1 MGTSASVNVTD
12 VDDGNFDEE
21 VLGAKVPVLVDFGA
35 VWCGPCK
42 VLAPIV
48 GRLADEMVG
57 KLKVVMVDVD
67 DAPRTAERYG
77 VRGVPTVLVFKDG
90 QKTAQHLGATSKE
103 RLMAML
109 APGT

>member
-1 MGTSASVNVTD
+1 MAASASVNVIEVND
-12 VDDGNFDEE
+12 SNFDEE

-35 VWCGPCK
+35 AWCGPCK

-57 KLKVVMVDVD
+57 KVKVVMVDTD

-77 VRGVPTVLVFKDG
+77 VRGVPTVLVFRDG
-90 QKTAQHLGATSKE
+90 EKRAQRLGATSKE
-103 RLMAML
+103 RLLELL
-109 APGT
+109 AQ